1 MIPINYD
8 FIISLMCAGA
18 GLWMLNHIGAFSKK
32 KYTPTLSSVA
42 IFIGLVGWCVV
53 ALVSLS
59 AIYQSPPW
67 MGTTGWRG
75 TWGYT
80 ASRCFMAMMWML
92 MLLHIEHYAPK
103 SKKQSKT
110 HL

>member
-8 FIISLMCAGA
+8 FVISLMCANA
-18 GLWMLNHIGAFSKK
+18 GLWMLHHIGAFSRKR
-32 KYTPTLSSVA
+32 YTPTLSSVA
-42 IFIGLVGWCVV
+42 IFIGLIGWCVV

-67 MGTTGWRG
+67 MGVTNWKG

-80 ASRCFMAMMWML
+80 SSRAFMAIMWAL
-92 MLLHIEHYAPK
+92 MLGHVHLYSPK
-103 SKKQSKT
+103 CRKT
-110 HL
+110 NKVEL